1 MEKNNYKIE
10 IFFESQRKSFVIS
23 SRSRISFDEIKQKT
37 IREYNISKEFEK
49 DMRFTVSINNR
60 PITITNDMQIMKNLE
75 ETSKNNYHLKIIFN
89 INNKNYIY
97 IPKKFISIKINK
109 FKPHNV
115 DNFNIISNNENKP
128 NENENDE
135 NKYKDEIKKLKE
147 ELEKLKN
154 EKTTKGEFDIRKF
167 DEKYRDLNNKN
178 NILEQKIT
186 ELEYENKTLKV
197 GKHKSIFGGEQSFDN
212 TLDSDYLLKEIEKCV
227 SKLMADHENNIN
239 KEILELKGTVNTI
252 LNEQRALTDKVNN
265 LSDLYTI
272 GGYYDTPG
280 GENIN
285 DYNRNEK
292 KNDNINDNKDANKE
306 EINLN
311 KKIENINDNKDN
323 YNDDNNIDI
332 IKNNENIN
340 YTDSFNNGNNINDDN
355 NNKFSD
361 ENDNFENEINNLKKI
376 GQKEGK
382 NDEGKKKILNKMRNK
397 KIKKNIA
404 FYLSEEDE
412 KNSKSFNLIKDE
424 NEPKNFIKEI
434 KNNFL
439 ENNNNINANNMK
451 TISNDIEQIKKKLNK
466 KKTDKKFYTKYTAP
480 NKKINSEKMRIK
492 NQKHILCPLKPELY
506 EDELMNYE
514 SSSEIYS
521 EIKKTKNS
529 KINSSNS
536 QKNFILKKE
545 KKTNK
550 FLITP
555 NNNITPTPNDY
566 CPSLRN
572 KRNSFSSKKEIFI
585 TPSYRATTVKENI
598 ENFFI
603 TVFQSIFFYGNNGYV
618 NMLNISD
625 KLINKLKEGLRLY
638 RNNLKDIKE
647 VCIKYISFSIIPI
660 VNDISTKEYQRKII
674 KSKIRTVSEIL
685 RIERNY
691 FDKEYKEINEDKRE
705 KILDDKNINDIN
717 ITHAKIN
724 EFRKLYDLKEKD
736 YPDELIIKALIR
748 YRGNRELAF
757 QSIFY

>member
-1 MEKNNYKIE
+1 MEKNNYNIE
-10 IFFESQRKSFVIS
+10 IYFESQRKSFVIS

-37 IREYNISKEFEK
+37 IREYNISKEFER

-60 PITITNDMQIMKNLE
+60 QITITNDMQIMKNLE
-75 ETSKNNYHLKIIFN
+75 ETSKNNYHLKINFN

-97 IPKKFISIKINK
+97 IPKKYTSIKINK
-109 FKPHNV
+109 FKPSNA
-115 DNFNIISNNENKP
+115 DNFNIISNNQNKP

-135 NKYKDEIKKLKE
+135 NKYKEEIKKLQE

-186 ELEYENKTLKV
+186 ELEYENKTLKT
-197 GKHKSIFGGEQSFDN
+197 GRHKSNFGGEQSFDN

-227 SKLMADHENNIN
+227 SKLMVDHENNII

-252 LNEQRALTDKVNN
+252 LNEQRTLTDKVNN
-265 LSDLYTI
+265 LSGLNFI
-272 GGYYDTPG
+272 GGYYDTPD

-285 DYNRNEK
+285 DYNKNEK
-292 KNDNINDNKDANKE
+292 KNDNINNNNDANKE
-306 EINLN
+306 EINNNN
-311 KKIENINDNKDN
+311 KVENINDNKYND
-323 YNDDNNIDI
+323 NDDNNIDI

-340 YTDSFNNGNNINDDN
+340 YTDSFNNGNDNENEINDDN
-355 NNKFSD
+355 NNKLSD
-361 ENDNFENEINNLKKI
+361 ENNNFIDEINNLK
-376 GQKEGK
+376 
-382 NDEGKKKILNKMRNK
+382 NDEGKMKILNKMRNK
-397 KIKKNIA
+397 KIKKNMA

-412 KNSKSFNLIKDE
+412 KNSKSFNIIKDE

-439 ENNNNINANNMK
+439 ENNNNININNMK
-451 TISNDIEQIKKKLNK
+451 TINNDVDQIKKKLNK
-466 KKTDKKFYTKYTAP
+466 KKTDKKIYTKYTAP

-492 NQKHILCPLKPELY
+492 NQKHILYPLRPELI

-545 KKTNK
+545 KKSNK

-555 NNNITPTPNDY
+555 NNITPTPTDY

-572 KRNSFSSKKEIFI
+572 KRNSFSSKKEMFI
-585 TPSYRATTVKENI
+585 TPSHRATTVKENI

-603 TVFQSIFFYGNNGYV
+603 PVFQNIFFYGNNGYV

-638 RNNLKDIKE
+638 RNNLKDIKD
-647 VCIKYISFSIIPI
+647 VCAKYISFSIIPI
-660 VNDISTKEYQRKII
+660 VNDASTKEYQRKII

-748 YRGNRELAF
+748 YRGNREMAF

>member
-1 MEKNNYKIE
+1 MEKNNYNIE
-10 IFFESQRKSFVIS
+10 IYFESQRKSFVIS

-37 IREYNISKEFEK
+37 LREFNISKEFEK
-49 DMRFTVSINNR
+49 DMRFTVTINNR
-60 PITITNDMQIMKNLE
+60 QITITNDMQIMKNLE

-97 IPKKFISIKINK
+97 IPKKYIIIKTNK

-128 NENENDE
+128 KEKENDE

-186 ELEYENKTLKV
+186 ELEYENKTLKF
-197 GKHKSIFGGEQSFDN
+197 GKHKNNFGGEQSFDN

-227 SKLMADHENNIN
+227 SKLMADNENNII

-252 LNEQRALTDKVNN
+252 LNEQRTLTEKVNN
-265 LSDLYTI
+265 LSDLNI
-272 GGYYDTPG
+272 KSGYYDTPDG
-280 GENIN
+280 DNFN
-285 DYNRNEK
+285 DYHKNEK
-292 KNDNINDNKDANKE
+292 KNDNINDNKDVNKE
-306 EINLN
+306 KIKYN
-311 KKIENINDNKDN
+311 KNIENINDNKDN
-323 YNDDNNIDI
+323 DIDDNNIDI
-332 IKNNENIN
+332 IKNKENIN
-340 YTDSFNNGNNINDDN
+340 YTDSFNNENDINDN
-355 NNKFSD
+355 NNNNFSD
-361 ENDNFENEINNLKKI
+361 ENDNFGVGINNLKKV
-376 GQKEGK
+376 
-382 NDEGKKKILNKMRNK
+382 GKKEEKKDERKKKLLNKMKNK

-404 FYLSEEDE
+404 FYSSEEDE

-424 NEPKNFIKEI
+424 NEPKNFIKAI
-434 KNNFL
+434 KNSFL
-439 ENNNNINANNMK
+439 ENKNNIKINKMK
-451 TISNDIEQIKKKLNK
+451 TISNDVDQMKKKLNK
-466 KKTDKKFYTKYTAP
+466 KKNEKKIYTKYTAP

-545 KKTNK
+545 KKSNK

-555 NNNITPTPNDY
+555 KNNITPTPINN
-566 CPSLRN
+566 CSSVRN
-572 KRNSFSSKKEIFI
+572 KRNSFSSKNELFI
-585 TPSYRATTVKENI
+585 TPSNKTSTVKENI

-660 VNDISTKEYQRKII
+660 VNDFSTKEYQRKII
-674 KSKIRTVSEIL
+674 KSKIRTVCEIL
-685 RIERNY
+685 RVERNY
-691 FDKEYKEINEDKRE
+691 FDKEYKEVNEDKRE
-705 KILDDKNINDIN
+705 KILDEKNINDIN

-724 EFRKLYDLKEKD
+724 EFRKFYDLKEKD

>member
-1 MEKNNYKIE
+1 MEKNNYNIE
-10 IFFESQRKSFVIS
+10 IYFESQRKSFVIS

-37 IREYNISKEFEK
+37 IKEYNISKEFER

-60 PITITNDMQIMKNLE
+60 QITITNDMQIMKNLE

-97 IPKKFISIKINK
+97 IPKKYVSIKINK
-109 FKPHNV
+109 FKPSNA

-135 NKYKDEIKKLKE
+135 NKYKEEIKKLQE

-186 ELEYENKTLKV
+186 ELEYENKTLKT
-197 GKHKSIFGGEQSFDN
+197 GRHKSNFGGEQSFDN

-227 SKLMADHENNIN
+227 SKLMVDHENNII

-252 LNEQRALTDKVNN
+252 LKEQRTLTDKVNN
-265 LSDLYTI
+265 LSGLNFI
-272 GGYYDTPG
+272 GGYYDTPD

-285 DYNRNEK
+285 DYNKNEK
-292 KNDNINDNKDANKE
+292 KNDNINNNNDANKE
-306 EINLN
+306 EINNNN
-311 KKIENINDNKDN
+311 KVENINDNKYND
-323 YNDDNNIDI
+323 NDDNNIDI

-340 YTDSFNNGNNINDDN
+340 YTDSFNNGNDNENENNDDN
-355 NNKFSD
+355 NNKLSD
-361 ENDNFENEINNLKKI
+361 ENNNFIDEINNL
-376 GQKEGK
+376 K

-397 KIKKNIA
+397 KIKKNMA

-412 KNSKSFNLIKDE
+412 KNSKSFNIIKDE

-439 ENNNNINANNMK
+439 ENNNNININNMK
-451 TISNDIEQIKKKLNK
+451 TINNDVDQIKKKLNK
-466 KKTDKKFYTKYTAP
+466 KKTDKKIYTKYTAP

-492 NQKHILCPLKPELY
+492 NQKHILYPLRPELI

-545 KKTNK
+545 KKSNK

-555 NNNITPTPNDY
+555 NNITPTPTDY

-572 KRNSFSSKKEIFI
+572 KRNSFSSKKEMFI
-585 TPSYRATTVKENI
+585 TPSHRATTVKENI

-603 TVFQSIFFYGNNGYV
+603 PVFQNIFFYGNNGYV

-638 RNNLKDIKE
+638 RNNLKDIKD
-647 VCIKYISFSIIPI
+647 VCAKYISFSIIPI
-660 VNDISTKEYQRKII
+660 VNDASTKEYQRKII

-748 YRGNRELAF
+748 YRGNREMAF

>member
-1 MEKNNYKIE
+1 MEKNNYNIE
-10 IFFESQRKSFVIS
+10 IYFESQRKSFVIS

-37 IREYNISKEFEK
+37 LREFNISKEFEK
-49 DMRFTVSINNR
+49 DMRFTVTINNR
-60 PITITNDMQIMKNLE
+60 QITITNDMQIMKNLE

-97 IPKKFISIKINK
+97 IPKKYIIIKTNK

-128 NENENDE
+128 KEKENDE

-186 ELEYENKTLKV
+186 ELEYENKTLKF
-197 GKHKSIFGGEQSFDN
+197 GKHKNNFGGEQSFDN

-227 SKLMADHENNIN
+227 SKLMADNENNII

-252 LNEQRALTDKVNN
+252 LNEQRTLTEKVNN
-265 LSDLYTI
+265 LSDLNI
-272 GGYYDTPG
+272 KSGYYDTPDG
-280 GENIN
+280 DNFN
-285 DYNRNEK
+285 DYHKNEK
-292 KNDNINDNKDANKE
+292 KNDNINDNKDVNKE
-306 EINLN
+306 KIKYN
-311 KKIENINDNKDN
+311 KNIKNINDNKDN
-323 YNDDNNIDI
+323 DIDGYNIDI
-332 IKNNENIN
+332 IKNKENIN
-340 YTDSFNNGNNINDDN
+340 YTDSFNNENDINDN
-355 NNKFSD
+355 NNNNFSD
-361 ENDNFENEINNLKKI
+361 ENDNFGVGINNLKKI
-376 GQKEGK
+376 GKKEEK
-382 NDEGKKKILNKMRNK
+382 KDERKKKLLNKMKNK

-404 FYLSEEDE
+404 FYSSEEDE

-424 NEPKNFIKEI
+424 NEPKNFIKAI
-434 KNNFL
+434 KNSFL
-439 ENNNNINANNMK
+439 ENKNNIKINKMK
-451 TISNDIEQIKKKLNK
+451 TISNDVDQMKKKLNK
-466 KKTDKKFYTKYTAP
+466 KKNEKKIYTKYTAP
-480 NKKINSEKMRIK
+480 K
-492 NQKHILCPLKPELY
+492 
-506 EDELMNYE
+506 LMNYE

-545 KKTNK
+545 KKSNK

-555 NNNITPTPNDY
+555 KNNITPTPINN
-566 CPSLRN
+566 CSSVRN
-572 KRNSFSSKKEIFI
+572 KRNSFSSKNELFI
-585 TPSYRATTVKENI
+585 TPSNKTTTVKENI

-660 VNDISTKEYQRKII
+660 VNDFSTKEYQRKII
-674 KSKIRTVSEIL
+674 KSKIRTVCEIL
-685 RIERNY
+685 RVERNY
-691 FDKEYKEINEDKRE
+691 FDKEYKEVNEDKRE
-705 KILDDKNINDIN
+705 KILDEKNINDIN

-724 EFRKLYDLKEKD
+724 EFRKFYDLKEKD

>member
-1 MEKNNYKIE
+1 MEKNNYNIE
-10 IFFESQRKSFVIS
+10 IYFESQRKSFVIS

-37 IREYNISKEFEK
+37 IKEYNISKEFER
-49 DMRFTVSINNR
+49 DMRFTVMINNR
-60 PITITNDMQIMKNLE
+60 QITITNDMQIMKNLE

-89 INNKNYIY
+89 VNNKNYIY
-97 IPKKFISIKINK
+97 IPKKLINIKKNK
-109 FKPHNV
+109 YKPHNV
-115 DNFNIISNNENKP
+115 DNFNIISHNENKS
-128 NENENDE
+128 NENENNE

-186 ELEYENKTLKV
+186 ELEYENKTLKI
-197 GKHKSIFGGEQSFDN
+197 GKHKNNFGGEQSFDN
-212 TLDSDYLLKEIEKCV
+212 TLDSDYLLKEIEKCI
-227 SKLMADHENNIN
+227 SKLMIDHENNII

-252 LNEQRALTDKVNN
+252 LTEQKTLTEKVNN
-265 LSDLYTI
+265 LSDLNI
-272 GGYYDTPG
+272 KDGYYITPDG
-280 GENIN
+280 DNNN
-285 DYNRNEK
+285 DYN
-292 KNDNINDNKDANKE
+292 KNDQNN
-306 EINLN
+306 
-311 KKIENINDNKDN
+311 ENINDNKSINNEEINNNKKINNSNDN
-323 YNDDNNIDI
+323 KDNANDNDDNNIDI
-332 IKNNENIN
+332 IKNNQNIN
-340 YTDSFNNGNNINDDN
+340 YTDSFNSGNDNVNENDINDDN
-355 NNKFSD
+355 NNQLSY
-361 ENDNFENEINNLKKI
+361 ENDNFGDEINNLKN
-376 GQKEGK
+376 GEKEE
-382 NDEGKKKILNKMRNK
+382 EGKKKIINKMKNK

-404 FYLSEEDE
+404 FYLNVEDE

-424 NEPKNFIKEI
+424 NEPKNIIKEI
-434 KNNFL
+434 KNSFL
-439 ENNNNINANNMK
+439 ENNNNNNLK
-451 TISNDIEQIKKKLNK
+451 TINNDVEKIKKKLNK
-466 KKTDKKFYTKYTAP
+466 KKSDKKFYTKYTAP
-480 NKKINSEKMRIK
+480 HKKINSEKMRIK
-492 NQKHILCPLKPELY
+492 NQKHIISNIKPELY

-545 KKTNK
+545 KKSNK

-555 NNNITPTPNDY
+555 NNNLTPTGY
-566 CPSLRN
+566 SSLRD
-572 KRNSFSSKKEIFI
+572 KRNSYSSKNEVFI
-585 TPSYRATTVKENI
+585 TPSHRVNTVKENI

-603 TVFQSIFFYGNNGYV
+603 TVFQNIFFYGNNGYV

-638 RNNLKDIKE
+638 RNNLKDIKD

-691 FDKEYKEINEDKRE
+691 FDKEYKEIIEDKRE
-705 KILDDKNINDIN
+705 KIMDDKSNFDIN

-724 EFRKLYDLKEKD
+724 EFRKAYDLKEKD

-748 YRGNRELAF
+748 YRGNREMAF

>member
-147 ELEKLKN
+147 ELDKLKN

-285 DYNRNEK
+285 DYNKNEK

-361 ENDNFENEINNLKKI
+361 ENDNFGNEINNLKEI
-376 GQKEGK
+376 GEKEGK

-397 KIKKNIA
+397 KIKKNMA

-439 ENNNNINANNMK
+439 ENNNNINANKMK

-492 NQKHILCPLKPELY
+492 NQKHILCSLKPELY

-757 QSIFY
+757 QSIFS

>member
-1 MEKNNYKIE
+1 MEKNNYNIE
-10 IFFESQRKSFVIS
+10 IYFESQRKSFVIS

-37 IREYNISKEFEK
+37 IREYNISKEFER

-60 PITITNDMQIMKNLE
+60 QITITNDMQIMKNLE

-97 IPKKFISIKINK
+97 IPKKYVSIKINK
-109 FKPHNV
+109 FKPSNA
-115 DNFNIISNNENKP
+115 DNFNIISNNQNKP

-135 NKYKDEIKKLKE
+135 NKYKEEIKKLQE

-186 ELEYENKTLKV
+186 ELEYENKTLKT
-197 GKHKSIFGGEQSFDN
+197 GRHKSNFGGEQSFDN

-227 SKLMADHENNIN
+227 SKLMVDHENNII

-252 LNEQRALTDKVNN
+252 LKEQRTLTDKVNN
-265 LSDLYTI
+265 LSGLNFI
-272 GGYYDTPG
+272 GGYYDTPD

-285 DYNRNEK
+285 DYNKNEK
-292 KNDNINDNKDANKE
+292 KNDNINNNNDANKE
-306 EINLN
+306 EINNNN
-311 KKIENINDNKDN
+311 KVENINDNKYND
-323 YNDDNNIDI
+323 NDDNNIDI

-340 YTDSFNNGNNINDDN
+340 YTDSFNNGNDNEKENNDDN
-355 NNKFSD
+355 NNKLSD
-361 ENDNFENEINNLKKI
+361 ENNNFIDEINNL
-376 GQKEGK
+376 K

-397 KIKKNIA
+397 KIKKNMA

-412 KNSKSFNLIKDE
+412 KNSKSFNIIKDE

-439 ENNNNINANNMK
+439 ENNNNININNMK
-451 TISNDIEQIKKKLNK
+451 TINNDVDQIKKKLNK
-466 KKTDKKFYTKYTAP
+466 KKTDKKIYTKYTAP

-492 NQKHILCPLKPELY
+492 NQKHILYPLRPELI

-545 KKTNK
+545 KKSNK

-555 NNNITPTPNDY
+555 NNITPTPTDY

-572 KRNSFSSKKEIFI
+572 KRNSFSSKKEMFI
-585 TPSYRATTVKENI
+585 TPSHRATTVKENI

-603 TVFQSIFFYGNNGYV
+603 PVFQNIFFYGNNGYV

-638 RNNLKDIKE
+638 RNNLKDIKD
-647 VCIKYISFSIIPI
+647 VCAKYISFSIIPI
-660 VNDISTKEYQRKII
+660 VNDASTKEYQRKII

-748 YRGNRELAF
+748 YRGNREMAF

>member
-1 MEKNNYKIE
+1 
-10 IFFESQRKSFVIS
+10 
-23 SRSRISFDEIKQKT
+23 
-37 IREYNISKEFEK
+37 
-49 DMRFTVSINNR
+49 MRFTVFINNR
-60 PITITNDMQIMKNLE
+60 QITITNDIQITKNLE

-89 INNKNYIY
+89 VNNKNYIY
-97 IPKKFISIKINK
+97 IPRKLITTKINK
-109 FKPHNV
+109 FKQHNV
-115 DNFNIISNNENKP
+115 SNFNIISNNENKS
-128 NENENDE
+128 NENQIEE
-135 NKYKDEIKKLKE
+135 NKYQEEIKKLKE

-186 ELEYENKTLKV
+186 ELEYENKTLKI
-197 GKHKSIFGGEQSFDN
+197 GKHKNNFGGEQSFDN

-227 SKLMADHENNIN
+227 SKLMVDHENNII

-252 LNEQRALTDKVNN
+252 LMDQKTLTDKVNE
-265 LSDLYTI
+265 LSALNVKDI
-272 GGYYDTPG
+272 YYDTPDG
-280 GENIN
+280 
-285 DYNRNEK
+285 
-292 KNDNINDNKDANKE
+292 DNINDNKKNEKRNDNNNNNKD
-306 EINLN
+306 NYN
-311 KKIENINDNKDN
+311 AENNNNEVEDINDNKDN
-323 YNDDNNIDI
+323 NNEDDNIDS

-340 YTDSFNNGNNINDDN
+340 YIDSFNNGNDIGNDNDN
-355 NNKFSD
+355 
-361 ENDNFENEINNLKKI
+361 NDNFGDEINN
-376 GQKEGK
+376 KE
-382 NDEGKKKILNKMRNK
+382 EGKKKIINKMNNK
-397 KIKKNIA
+397 KIKNIG

-412 KNSKSFNLIKDE
+412 KNSKSFNLIKDD
-424 NEPKNFIKEI
+424 NEQKNLINQI

-439 ENNNNINANNMK
+439 ENNDNIINNNMK
-451 TISNDIEQIKKKLNK
+451 TINNDEEQIKKKLIK

-480 NKKINSEKMRIK
+480 NKKINSEKMKIK
-492 NQKHILCPLKPELY
+492 NQKHIFSGLKPELF
-506 EDELMNYE
+506 EDELMNNE

-536 QKNFILKKE
+536 QKNFIIKKE
-545 KKTNK
+545 KKSNK

-555 NNNITPTPNDY
+555 NNNITPVG
-566 CPSLRN
+566 CCSSMRN
-572 KRNSFSSKKEIFI
+572 KRNSYSSKNEMFI
-585 TPSYRATTVKENI
+585 TPSHRTNTVKENI

-603 TVFQSIFFYGNNGYV
+603 PVFQSIFFYGNNGYV

-625 KLINKLKEGLRLY
+625 KLISKLKEGLRLY

-647 VCIKYISFSIIPI
+647 VCIKYIYFSIIPI
-660 VNDISTKEYQRKII
+660 VNDLSTKEYQRKII
-674 KSKIRTVSEIL
+674 KSKIRTISEIL

-691 FDKEYKEINEDKRE
+691 FDKEYKEINEEKR
-705 KILDDKNINDIN
+705 DKNFDDNNFDVN

-724 EFRKLYDLKEKD
+724 EFRKIYDLKEKD